1 MSNRREYKMVRGYE
15 GLYEVNWYGEM
26 RNTRTGSEMT
36 YYRNA
41 YVTLSKGSKVTT
53 YRVGDIVAREWVRNP
68 FRFKYVCHKDGD
80 ITNNRADNLEWR
92 KEREALHGRKREK
105 VVRSVLQFDVMG
117 GLIGKYSSVGDASLA
132 TGVDKAGISRC
143 CRGSAG
149 VAGGFRWRF
158 ED

>member
-1 MSNRREYKMVRGYE
+1 MSNRREYKMVSGYE

-26 RNTRTGSEMT
+26 RNTRTGCEMT
-36 YYRNA
+36 YYRDA
-41 YVTLSKGSKVTT
+41 YVKLSRGSKATT

-80 ITNNRADNLEWR
+80 ITNNRADNLEWCKVR
-92 KEREALHGRKREK
+92 VARHGRK
-105 VVRSVLQFDVMG
+105 VRSVLQFDVMG
-117 GLIGKYSSVGDASLA
+117 GFIGKYSSVGDASLA